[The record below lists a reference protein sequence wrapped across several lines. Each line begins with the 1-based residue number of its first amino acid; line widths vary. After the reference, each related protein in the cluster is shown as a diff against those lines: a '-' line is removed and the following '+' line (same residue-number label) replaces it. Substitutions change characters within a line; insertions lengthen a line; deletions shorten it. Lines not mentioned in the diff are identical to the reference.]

1 MASSCPSSFH
11 RPSQSG
17 RFAGRIV
24 LWFACL
30 FGLAHIAA
38 AQSDRVG
45 EVSVRVRD
53 RRTGSQLEQVRVQL
67 IRFPDGVVGE
77 QFTGSDGGVLFSGIG
92 VGAYTIRAM
101 RQGYESGEAHV
112 DFRKGDSTV
121 QNVDIPLTPL
131 DRGRPETLGGTVST
145 QGLQIPESARKELER
160 GRLLLNER
168 KNPRDSIVAFRR
180 AIAIFPSY
188 ADAYFLLGT
197 AQMQLS
203 DAASAE
209 ISLRK
214 AIAIDAH
221 RTAPYYPLAMLLFS
235 QRRFDDERQL
245 LLAAKSMQPTDW
257 RWPFELARCDAQQE
271 HWEPALEYAL
281 EASKNSNAPTRV
293 HLLLA
298 DIYANSN
305 RPHDAVAE
313 LELFARLDPRS
324 EYMERVNEVL
334 PVLRQ
339 RATSSAPS
347 PH

>member
-1 MASSCPSSFH
+1 MASSSALVFH
-11 RPSQSG
+11 ASRQSMLFLF
-17 RFAGRIV
+17 RAA
-24 LWFACL
+24 LWTVCL
-30 FGLAHIAA
+30 VGLPHLAA

-45 EVSVRVRD
+45 QLSVRVRD
-53 RRTGSQLEQVRVQL
+53 RLTENQLEQVRVEL
-67 IRFPDGVVGE
+67 IRFPEGIVAE
-77 QFTGSDGGVLFSGIG
+77 QFTGSDGAVRFTGIG
-92 VGAYTIRAM
+92 IGAYTVRAM
-101 RQGYESGEAHV
+101 RHGYETGEARV

-160 GRLLLNER
+160 GRLLLNEK

-197 AQMQLS
+197 ALMQINQAT
-203 DAASAE
+203 DAEAS
-209 ISLRK
+209 LLQ

-245 LLAAKSMQPTDW
+245 LLAAKSMEPTDW

-281 EASKNSNAPTRV
+281 DASKNSNAPTRV

-334 PVLRQ
+334 AVLRQ